1 MFGTLY
7 LPIATFASLL
17 NNICISW
24 YLLTLTQMTLVK
36 VLMIFKWSFMTGID
50 DNFVGEFLILVN
62 VGFLSLSQLARYWLG
77 SMYESQ
83 EFHMLSGIGSSP
95 FYLPLPSIKRAYYFD
110 KSKLFL
116 TAKSRA
122 VLVWAFSSSSM
133 HFVKFLYEIRKP
145 EILILNKK
153 TGNSYFE

>member
-1 MFGTLY
+1 MIGRLY
-7 LPIATFASLL
+7 IPIATYVSLL
-17 NNICISW
+17 NNICTSW

-83 EFHMLSGIGSSP
+83 EFHLLSGKICIYDNKVVQLVFASWLSP
-95 FYLPLPSIKRAYYFD
+95 FYLPTYATYRMSL
-110 KSKLFL
+110 LF
-116 TAKSRA
+116 S
-122 VLVWAFSSSSM
+122 
-133 HFVKFLYEIRKP
+133 
-145 EILILNKK
+145 
-153 TGNSYFE
+153 

>member
-1 MFGTLY
+1 MIGPLY
-7 LPIATFASLL
+7 IPIATFVSLL
-17 NNICISW
+17 NNICTSW

-95 FYLPLPSIKRAYYFD
+95 FYLPMPNIKRTYYFD
-110 KSKLFL
+110 KEW
-116 TAKSRA
+116 
-122 VLVWAFSSSSM
+122 VL
-133 HFVKFLYEIRKP
+133 KI
-145 EILILNKK
+145 
-153 TGNSYFE
+153 

>member
-1 MFGTLY
+1 MIGPLY
-7 LPIATFASLL
+7 IPIATYVSLL
-17 NNICISW
+17 NNICTSW

-83 EFHMLSGIGSSP
+83 EFHMLSGKICIYDKKDVQLAFSSWLSP
-95 FYLPLPSIKRAYYFD
+95 FYLPMSHIEGDYYFD
-110 KSKLFL
+110 KESELFL
-116 TAKSRA
+116 IMLKNNVIKLYS
-122 VLVWAFSSSSM
+122 LG
-133 HFVKFLYEIRKP
+133 FLI
-145 EILILNKK
+145 
-153 TGNSYFE
+153 S

>member
-1 MFGTLY
+1 MFGPLY
-7 LPIATFASLL
+7 LRIATLASLL

-36 VLMIFKWSFMTGID
+36 VLMIFKWSFMTGVD

-83 EFHMLSGIGSSP
+83 EFHMLSGNRVITILLASAKYKNS
-95 FYLPLPSIKRAYYFD
+95 L
-110 KSKLFL
+110 LF
-116 TAKSRA
+116 
-122 VLVWAFSSSSM
+122 
-133 HFVKFLYEIRKP
+133 
-145 EILILNKK
+145 
-153 TGNSYFE
+153 

>member
-36 VLMIFKWSFMTGID
+36 VLKIFKWSFMNGID
-50 DNFVGEFLILVN
+50 DIFVGEFLILVN

-83 EFHMLSGIGSSP
+83 EFHLLSGKICIYDNKVVQLVFTSWLSP
-95 FYLPLPSIKRAYYFD
+95 FYLPTNATYRMSL
-110 KSKLFL
+110 LF
-116 TAKSRA
+116 
-122 VLVWAFSSSSM
+122 
-133 HFVKFLYEIRKP
+133 
-145 EILILNKK
+145 
-153 TGNSYFE
+153 

>member
-1 MFGTLY
+1 MIGPLY
-7 LPIATFASLL
+7 LPIATYVSLL
-17 NNICISW
+17 NNICTAW

-83 EFHMLSGIGSSP
+83 EFHMLSGNRVITILLASAKYKNS
-95 FYLPLPSIKRAYYFD
+95 L
-110 KSKLFL
+110 LF
-116 TAKSRA
+116 
-122 VLVWAFSSSSM
+122 
-133 HFVKFLYEIRKP
+133 
-145 EILILNKK
+145 
-153 TGNSYFE
+153 

>member
-1 MFGTLY
+1 MFGPLY

-36 VLMIFKWSFMTGID
+36 VLKIFKWSFMNGID
-50 DNFVGEFLILVN
+50 DIFVGEFLILVN

-83 EFHMLSGIGSSP
+83 EFHMLSGKICIYDKKDVQLAFSSWLSF
-95 FYLPLPSIKRAYYFD
+95 FYLPMSHIEGDYYFD
-110 KSKLFL
+110 KESELFL
-116 TAKSRA
+116 IMLKNNVIKLYS
-122 VLVWAFSSSSM
+122 LG
-133 HFVKFLYEIRKP
+133 FLI
-145 EILILNKK
+145 
-153 TGNSYFE
+153 S

>member
-36 VLMIFKWSFMTGID
+36 VLKIFKWSFMNGID
-50 DNFVGEFLILVN
+50 DIFVGEFLILVN

-83 EFHMLSGIGSSP
+83 EFHMLSGKICIYDKKDVQLVFTSWLSP
-95 FYLPLPSIKRAYYFD
+95 FQLPMSHIDRRR
-110 KSKLFL
+110 LF
-116 TAKSRA
+116 
-122 VLVWAFSSSSM
+122 F
-133 HFVKFLYEIRKP
+133 
-145 EILILNKK
+145 
-153 TGNSYFE
+153 

>member
-1 MFGTLY
+1 MIGPLY
-7 LPIATFASLL
+7 IPIATYVSLL
-17 NNICISW
+17 NNICTSW

-83 EFHMLSGIGSSP
+83 EFHLLSGKLCIYDYKYKVVQLVFASWLSP
-95 FYLPLPSIKRAYYFD
+95 FYLPTYATYRMSL
-110 KSKLFL
+110 LF
-116 TAKSRA
+116 S
-122 VLVWAFSSSSM
+122 
-133 HFVKFLYEIRKP
+133 
-145 EILILNKK
+145 
-153 TGNSYFE
+153 

>member
-1 MFGTLY
+1 MIGPLY
-7 LPIATFASLL
+7 IPIATYVSLL
-17 NNICISW
+17 NNICTSW

-83 EFHMLSGIGSSP
+83 EFHMLSGIGSSS
-95 FYLPLPSIKRAYYFD
+95 FYLPMPNIKRTYYFD
-110 KSKLFL
+110 K
-116 TAKSRA
+116 
-122 VLVWAFSSSSM
+122 
-133 HFVKFLYEIRKP
+133 E
-145 EILILNKK
+145 
-153 TGNSYFE
+153 

>member
-36 VLMIFKWSFMTGID
+36 VLKIFKWSFMNGID
-50 DNFVGEFLILVN
+50 DIFVGEFLILVN

-83 EFHMLSGIGSSP
+83 EFHMLSGKICIYSDAASGWAEWALVHLEFGSSVNP
-95 FYLPLPSIKRAYYFD
+95 ITTKGADYAHHITVSPPGFKKPSGISD
-110 KSKLFL
+110 L
-116 TAKSRA
+116 
-122 VLVWAFSSSSM
+122 
-133 HFVKFLYEIRKP
+133 
-145 EILILNKK
+145 
-153 TGNSYFE
+153 